1 MKRSLALL
9 FFAAFAV
16 VACTN
21 VQQAARGP
29 VKMIIETDMGNDIDD
44 ALALAMAL
52 RAVDNGQA
60 ELLAVGCHKNCPT
73 AAAFTD
79 AVCTFYGHPEVPV
92 AMSVTPVQEFSNYT
106 DYTTVEKDFV
116 KSRDE
121 YPEPVALYR
130 KILAAQPDHSVT
142 FVSLGF
148 GTTLAQ
154 LLESAPDEHS
164 PLNGVDLVARKT
176 VGLSVMAGSYGEKKR
191 AEYNVKNDIPAMQKV
206 FAEWPTTIWQ
216 NPFEIGKQ
224 TMYPGAL
231 IEQNLGYYEPNP
243 VVEGYKAYQ
252 QMPYDRPSWDILS
265 VLYTIHPE
273 LFTSSVAGTVTVDD
287 EGYTWFTP
295 DPRGRHYVLSATL
308 DQPQA
313 LMKAEQDMTLRYG
326 EWAQQKKLLC
336 FDLDATLTDHR
347 CPLEPANRALL
358 DTLKQKYALVM
369 VCAGNCPRVYK
380 QMGEYPIDILGNYG
394 MQESTV
400 ENGEFK
406 IVREDV
412 FPADTAFFREQNDYL
427 RAKYGYNDIY
437 GEPLEFHSTGMVTM
451 ALLGTEAPVELKHKF
466 DPDRA
471 KRRVMYPEVCE
482 IFKDYSVYIG
492 GSSSFDFSARQ
503 YNKYDASVNYAAAH
517 GFTPDQVLF
526 IGDDFADGG
535 GDSHVRIKGLD
546 YIWIT
551 DYTKAPE
558 ILSFLVK

>member
-1 MKRSLALL
+1 MKNIALL
-9 FFAAFAV
+9 ILAVFAV
-16 VACTN
+16 AACTN
-21 VQQAARGP
+21 VQQEACVP

-44 ALALAMAL
+44 ALALALAL

-79 AVCTFYGHPEVPV
+79 AVCTYYGHPEVPV
-92 AMSVTPVQEFSNYT
+92 AMSLTPVQEFT
-106 DYTTVEKDFV
+106 DYVDYTVCEKDFA
-116 KSRDE
+116 KTAAA

-130 KILAAQPDHSVT
+130 KILSSQPDKSVT

-154 LLESAPDEHS
+154 LLESGPDEYS
-164 PLNGVDLVARKT
+164 PLSGVELVALKT
-176 VGLSVMAGSYGEKKR
+176 RGLSVMAGSYGEKKR
-191 AEYNVKNDIPAMQKV
+191 AEYNVTNDIPAMQKV
-206 FAEWPTTIWQ
+206 FAKWPTAIWQ

-231 IEQNLGYYEPNP
+231 IEENLGYYELNP
-243 VVEGYKAYQ
+243 VVEAYKLYQ

-265 VLYTIHPE
+265 VLYTIQPD
-273 LFTSSVAGTVTVDD
+273 LFTHSVPGTVTVDD
-287 EGYTWFTP
+287 EGFTWFTP
-295 DPRGRHYVLSATL
+295 DENGRHIVLSATL
-308 DQPQA
+308 DQPKA
-313 LMKAEQDMTLRYG
+313 IMKAEQAMTLRYG
-326 EWAQQKKLLC
+326 EWAEQKKLIC

-347 CPLEPANRALL
+347 CPLENANRALL

-412 FPADTAFFREQNDYL
+412 FPVDTAFFKAQNDYL

-437 GEPLEFHSTGMVTM
+437 GEPLEFHKTGMVTM

-492 GSSSFDFSARQ
+492 GSSSFDFSAKQ
-503 YNKYDASVNYAAAH
+503 YNKYDASISYAASH
-517 GFTPDQVLF
+517 GFTPEQVLF
-526 IGDDFADGG
+526 VGDDFADGG

-558 ILSFLVK
+558 TLKFLY

>member
-1 MKRSLALL
+1 MKKLLISILSLSLA
-9 FFAAFAV
+9 V
-16 VACTN
+16 CCCT
-21 VQQAARGP
+21 QKEQAAQAP
-29 VKMIIETDMGNDIDD
+29 LKMIIETDMGNDIDD
-44 ALALAMAL
+44 ALALALAL
-52 RAVDNGQA
+52 RAVNNGEA
-60 ELLAVGCHKNCPT
+60 ELLAVGCHKNCST
-73 AAAFTD
+73 AAAYTD

-92 AMSVTPVQEFSNYT
+92 AMSATPVQEYT
-106 DYTTVEKDFV
+106 DYVDYTVAEKDFA
-116 KSRDE
+116 KTAAE

-130 KILAAQPDHSVT
+130 KILASQPDGSVT

-154 LLESAPDEHS
+154 LLESAPDEYS
-164 PLNGVDLVARKT
+164 PLNGVDLVAQKT
-176 VGLSVMAGSYGEKKR
+176 KGLSIMAGSYGEKKR
-191 AEYNVKNDIPAMQKV
+191 SEYNVKNDIPAMKKV
-206 FAEWPTTIWQ
+206 FELWPTAIWQ

-243 VVEGYKAYQ
+243 VVEGYKLYQ

-265 VLYTIHPE
+265 VLYPIHPE
-273 LFTSSVAGTVTVDD
+273 LFTYSVAGKVTVDD

-295 DPRGRHYVLSATL
+295 APDGKHIVLSATL

-313 LMKAEQDMTLRYG
+313 LMKAEQEMTLRYG
-326 EWAQQKKLLC
+326 EWAKQKKLLC
-336 FDLDATLTDHR
+336 FDLDATLTAHR
-347 CPLEPANRALL
+347 CPLEPAARQLL
-358 DTLKQKYALVM
+358 DTLGKKYDIVM

-380 QMGEYPIDILGNYG
+380 QMGEYPVNILGNYG

-412 FPADTAFFREQNDYL
+412 FPADTAFFRKQNDYL
-427 RAKYGYNDIY
+427 RQKYGYTQYY

-451 ALLGTEAPVELKHKF
+451 GLLGKDAPVELKHKF

-492 GSSSFDFSARQ
+492 GSSSFDFSAKQ
-503 YNKYDASVNYAAAH
+503 YNKYDASLRYANEH
-517 GFTPDQVLF
+517 GYTLDQILF

-535 GDSHVRIKGLD
+535 GDSHVRIKGMD

-551 DYTKAPE
+551 DYTKTPE
-558 ILSFLVK
+558 VLSFLY

>member
-1 MKRSLALL
+1 MKNKALL
-9 FFAAFAV
+9 ILAVFAV
-16 VACTN
+16 AACTN
-21 VQQAARGP
+21 VQQEARVP

-44 ALALAMAL
+44 ALALALAL

-79 AVCTFYGHPEVPV
+79 AVCTYYGHPEVPV
-92 AMSVTPVQEFSNYT
+92 AMSLTPVQEFT
-106 DYTTVEKDFV
+106 DYVDYTVCEKDFV
-116 KSRDE
+116 KTAAA

-130 KILAAQPDHSVT
+130 KILSSQPDKSVT

-154 LLESAPDEHS
+154 LLESGPDEYS
-164 PLNGVDLVARKT
+164 PLNGVELVALKT
-176 VGLSVMAGSYGEKKR
+176 RGLSVMAGSYGEKKR
-191 AEYNVKNDIPAMQKV
+191 AEYNVTNDIPAMQKV
-206 FAEWPTTIWQ
+206 FAQWPTAIWQ

-231 IEQNLGYYEPNP
+231 IEENLGYYELNP
-243 VVEGYKAYQ
+243 VVEAYKLYQ

-265 VLYTIHPE
+265 VLYTIQPD
-273 LFTSSVAGTVTVDD
+273 LFTHSVPGTVTVDD
-287 EGYTWFTP
+287 EGFTWFTP
-295 DPRGRHYVLSATL
+295 DENGRHIVLSATL

-313 LMKAEQDMTLRYG
+313 IMKAEQAMTLRYG
-326 EWAQQKKLLC
+326 EWAEQKKLIC

-347 CPLEPANRALL
+347 CPLENANRALL

-400 ENGEFK
+400 ENGAFK

-412 FPADTAFFREQNDYL
+412 FPVDTAFFKAQNDYL

-437 GEPLEFHSTGMVTM
+437 GEPLEFHKTGMVTM

-492 GSSSFDFSARQ
+492 GSSSFDFSAKQ
-503 YNKYDASVNYAAAH
+503 YNKYDASISYAASH
-517 GFTPDQVLF
+517 GFTPEQVLF
-526 IGDDFADGG
+526 VGDDFADGG

-558 ILSFLVK
+558 TLKFLY

>member
-1 MKRSLALL
+1 MNKKALL
-9 FFAAFAV
+9 ILAVFAV
-16 VACTN
+16 AACTN
-21 VQQAARGP
+21 VQQEARVP

-44 ALALAMAL
+44 ALALALAL

-79 AVCTFYGHPEVPV
+79 AVCTYYGHPEVPV
-92 AMSVTPVQEFSNYT
+92 AMSLTPVQEFT
-106 DYTTVEKDFV
+106 DYVDYTVCEKDFV
-116 KSRDE
+116 KTAAA

-130 KILAAQPDHSVT
+130 KILSTQPDKSVT

-154 LLESAPDEHS
+154 LLESGPDEYS
-164 PLNGVDLVARKT
+164 PLNGVELVALKT
-176 VGLSVMAGSYGEKKR
+176 RGLSVMAGSYGEKKR
-191 AEYNVKNDIPAMQKV
+191 AEYNVTNDIPAMQKV
-206 FAEWPTTIWQ
+206 FAQWPTAIWQ

-231 IEQNLGYYEPNP
+231 IEENLGYYELNP
-243 VVEGYKAYQ
+243 VVEAYKLYQ

-265 VLYTIHPE
+265 VLYTIHHD
-273 LFTSSVAGTVTVDD
+273 LFTHSVPGTVTVDD
-287 EGYTWFTP
+287 EGFTWFTP
-295 DPRGRHYVLSATL
+295 DENGRHIVLSATL

-313 LMKAEQDMTLRYG
+313 IMKAEQAMTLRYG
-326 EWAQQKKLLC
+326 EWAEQKKLIC

-347 CPLEPANRALL
+347 CPLENANRALL

-412 FPADTAFFREQNDYL
+412 FPVDTAFFKEQNDYL

-437 GEPLEFHSTGMVTM
+437 GEPLEFHKTGMVTM

-492 GSSSFDFSARQ
+492 GSSSFDFSAKQ
-503 YNKYDASVNYAAAH
+503 YNKYDASISYAASH
-517 GFTPDQVLF
+517 GFTPEQVLF
-526 IGDDFADGG
+526 VGDDFADGG

-558 ILSFLVK
+558 TLKFLY